1 MKRSLLVRTG
11 RVLAA
16 GLLAG
21 LVAGLVPG
29 TATAAPAGLGTG
41 PVTTTSTAAQIEA
54 AIAYG
59 QSKVGKSLYTGCWA
73 GPYRMGATPT
83 TEMSFDGRN
92 CGQSYIYVLRPGW
105 YGFDCSGLI
114 YRMFQAA
121 GVYFPW
127 KSTAEML
134 NAGLPQVS
142 KSQVRR
148 GDLLLKSGH
157 VAMYLG
163 KTPDGVPWALEAAP
177 KQILEQDGIW
187 RVAKGVQAIDAR
199 PYLNSTAYTVR
210 RV

>member
-1 MKRSLLVRTG
+1 VNRHSFIR
-11 RVLAA
+11 AA
-16 GLLAG
+16 AAFAVGITLT
-21 LVAGLVPG
+21 LVPG
-29 TATAAPAGLGTG
+29 TAFAEDSVQGG
-41 PVTTTSTAAQIEA
+41 VTIGSTSAQIET

-59 QSKVGKSLYTGCWA
+59 QAQVGISLYTGCWGGA
-73 GPYRMGATPT
+73 YRMGASPSA
-83 TEMSFDGRN
+83 EMHFDGRN

-105 YGFDCSGLI
+105 KGFDCSGLI

-127 KSTAEML
+127 TSTAQMI
-134 NAGLPQVS
+134 NANLPLVS
-142 KSQVRR
+142 KSQIRR

-163 KTPDGVPWALEAAP
+163 KTADGVPWALEAAP

-187 RVAKGVQAIDAR
+187 RVAKGVQAVDAR
-199 PYLNSTAYTVR
+199 PYLNSSSYTAR